1 MPQLDYGARL
11 YSTRT
16 GQWVSPDPLGEEYW
30 SVSPYAYC
38 AGNPVDF
45 VDPDGMDIW
54 EINGTGHFVSR
65 TEDKEQDSFYIVEK
79 NSDGEWERT
88 GQSIS
93 FEYGTFKNDS
103 GKTYFEGTTEASADL
118 FKFLADNTSV
128 EMGMISTD
136 SYSVVFSDNNEGSIN
151 MKTVAKD
158 IKNNGDILQ
167 SFVHSHPG
175 NTIPSGFNED
185 EKRYTG
191 DRSVAWL
198 FDTSQGKEIFHYI
211 YVSRDNVLV
220 QYDKS
225 SIVDIFDFYILY

>member
-1 MPQLDYGARL
+1 M
-11 YSTRT
+11 
-16 GQWVSPDPLGEEYW
+16 
-30 SVSPYAYC
+30 
-38 AGNPVDF
+38 NPVDF
-45 VDPDGMDIW
+45 VDPEGMDIW
-54 EINGTGHFVSR
+54 EINSTGYVVNR
-65 TEDKEQDSFYIVEK
+65 IEDKEQDSFYVVDK

-88 GQSIS
+88 GESIS

-103 GKTYFEGTTEASADL
+103 EKTYFEGNTEASADL

-175 NTIPSGFNED
+175 NTIPSGFNEG

-198 FDTSQGKEIFHYI
+198 FDTSQGKQINHYI
-211 YVSRDNVLV
+211 YAPKYGVLI
-220 QYDKS
+220 QYNKDIINKS
-225 SIVDIFDFYILY
+225 AKPFSSVFKEQIK

>member
-1 MPQLDYGARL
+1 
-11 YSTRT
+11 
-16 GQWVSPDPLGEEYW
+16 
-30 SVSPYAYC
+30 
-38 AGNPVDF
+38 
-45 VDPDGMDIW
+45 
-54 EINGTGHFVSR
+54 
-65 TEDKEQDSFYIVEK
+65 
-79 NSDGEWERT
+79 
-88 GQSIS
+88 
-93 FEYGTFKNDS
+93 
-103 GKTYFEGTTEASADL
+103 
-118 FKFLADNTSV
+118 
-128 EMGMISTD
+128 
-136 SYSVVFSDNNEGSIN
+136 